1 VSADIRASRIAS
13 HLLMAGFV
21 AVVSGCSWFTDFK
34 LQPKIDPWETPAD
47 TIAFRG
53 NPQFSVPVT
62 GSVAPGLVYGRS
74 PSPLVLDSMA
84 AIANPVAADAR
95 SLENGRKLYQINCA
109 LCHAVDGQGNGT
121 VTRFGMPPISLMND
135 RVRGV
140 TDGYIFAIMRN
151 GRGLMPSYNR
161 LQEAERW
168 DVVNYIR
175 GLQGQHQVVIGVA
188 GLPGETG
195 ATLPAPTEIGPTRP
209 APYYHQVG
217 SQATVP
223 YGPGSAMPGSP
234 LGING
239 QGGVTAIPSGAD
251 TAAVGTVG
259 RPGAPPPAAD
269 TTAPRA
275 TPVPS
280 TPRATPADTAPG
292 ATP

>member
-1 VSADIRASRIAS
+1 VSADRRASRVAS
-13 HLLMAGFV
+13 HLLMVGFA

-84 AIANPVAADAR
+84 AIANPVAADPR
-95 SLENGRKLYQINCA
+95 SLDNGRKLYQINCA
-109 LCHAVDGQGNGT
+109 ICHAVNGQGNGT

-135 RVRGV
+135 RARGV

-161 LQEAERW
+161 LEENERW

-175 GLQGQHQVVIGVA
+175 GLQGQHQVVVGVA

-195 ATLPAPTEIGPTRP
+195 ATLPSATEIGPTRP

-223 YGPGSAMPGSP
+223 YGPGSAMPGATGFP
-234 LGING
+234 
-239 QGGVTAIPSGAD
+239 GGATALPAPFD
-251 TAAVGTVG
+251 TAAAEAGTAE
-259 RPGAPPPAAD
+259 RPATPPPAAD
-269 TTAPRA
+269 TAARRA
-275 TPVPS
+275 NPAPS